1 LTAGPGMYPWDPGIN
16 VRASALGTIA
26 RARGK
31 DAVAMLVDA
40 TGSDQPRPIRQTAA
54 NLLGGGGAANRDP
67 RGEDAL
73 ERLTAP
79 VEDRGIRMTAL
90 NALAASGDSA
100 RATAVALRA
109 MGDPDPL
116 FAAAAAGL
124 VGRVGGTAG
133 KPTLAEALKK
143 ETRVTVRAAM
153 TRVLQGGGGG
163 R

>member
-1 LTAGPGMYPWDPGIN
+1 
-16 VRASALGTIA
+16 
-26 RARGK
+26 
-31 DAVAMLVDA
+31 
-40 TGSDQPRPIRQTAA
+40 
-54 NLLGGGGAANRDP
+54 
-67 RGEDAL
+67 
-73 ERLTAP
+73 
-79 VEDRGIRMTAL
+79 MTAL

-109 MGDPDPL
+109 IGDPDPL

-133 KPTLAEALKK
+133 KATLAEALKK